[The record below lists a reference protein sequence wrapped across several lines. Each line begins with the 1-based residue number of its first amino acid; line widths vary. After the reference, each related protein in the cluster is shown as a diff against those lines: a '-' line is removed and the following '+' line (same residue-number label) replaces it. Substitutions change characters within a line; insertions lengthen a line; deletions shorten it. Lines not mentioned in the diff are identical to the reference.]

1 MPVLLACPGCGRRL
15 KVKDDLVGRAIRCPH
30 CRQKFRAP
38 EAKPEAGGYA
48 VQRER
53 PRPAVLLNPEEETDY
68 DRQIEEKTERPSPPP
83 RRTRKVAI
91 DIPPSELQTAS
102 WVRHLHWLLA
112 LALLPLAISLL
123 HKDADEANLLKR
135 LAETVKEAPADVQQ
149 RTERVITGLEE
160 GKGAVN
166 DLFDALPNHR
176 LSGALLPRRTL
187 MHWAFALIA
196 AILYLAFIVLL
207 SADGSAEVHHVLGIG
222 LFTATIGILFL
233 FLVQLI
239 AAATQGYWVTGR
251 GIVVILFYIVKFIG
265 YSYRA
270 AEDPENGFAL
280 SLMGF
285 TLGVGL
291 CEEVCKALPLLWYYR
306 RGSNQNWRGAFLW
319 GLASGAGF
327 GVAEAIIYSSD
338 FYNGI
343 SGASSYG
350 VRFTSCIALH
360 AVWTGSVA
368 IMMHLRQDL
377 IQENDMALHDFIWPM
392 LYYVGIPMVLHGLY
406 DTLLKKDI
414 NVGALIV
421 AVLSFLFLAF
431 LISRLHTADEAAA
444 RRMRRRA
451 KGRAA
456 RLREADA

>member
-1 MPVLLACPGCGRRL
+1 SSVSMILSHDPASREKFLAWGSSAALGCASRRVFAPFPLVSSGHSQVRLMPVLLACPGCGRRL

-123 HKDADEANLLKR
+123 HKDPDEANLLKR

-187 MHWAFALIA
+187 MH
-196 AILYLAFIVLL
+196 
-207 SADGSAEVHHVLGIG
+207 
-222 LFTATIGILFL
+222 
-233 FLVQLI
+233 
-239 AAATQGYWVTGR
+239 
-251 GIVVILFYIVKFIG
+251 
-265 YSYRA
+265 
-270 AEDPENGFAL
+270 
-280 SLMGF
+280 
-285 TLGVGL
+285 
-291 CEEVCKALPLLWYYR
+291 
-306 RGSNQNWRGAFLW
+306 
-319 GLASGAGF
+319 
-327 GVAEAIIYSSD
+327 
-338 FYNGI
+338 
-343 SGASSYG
+343 
-350 VRFTSCIALH
+350 
-360 AVWTGSVA
+360 
-368 IMMHLRQDL
+368 
-377 IQENDMALHDFIWPM
+377 
-392 LYYVGIPMVLHGLY
+392 
-406 DTLLKKDI
+406 
-414 NVGALIV
+414 
-421 AVLSFLFLAF
+421 
-431 LISRLHTADEAAA
+431 
-444 RRMRRRA
+444 
-451 KGRAA
+451 
-456 RLREADA
+456 